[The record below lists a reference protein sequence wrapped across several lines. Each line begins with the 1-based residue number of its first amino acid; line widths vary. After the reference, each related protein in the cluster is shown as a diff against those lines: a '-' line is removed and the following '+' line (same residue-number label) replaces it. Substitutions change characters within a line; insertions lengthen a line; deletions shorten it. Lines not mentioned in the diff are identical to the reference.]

1 MNSKQDEKYIKV
13 DRHNKETKESQKQRI
28 FSSHQRE
35 KTHLWQCYNQTAD
48 LSMATM
54 KARGLQNDT
63 FKILGGN
70 NFSSILIKP
79 LTLSFKNKGKTVSYK
94 IYENLLPMYNYNQ
107 SCLR

>member
-28 FSSHQRE
+28 FSNHQRQ
-35 KTHLWQCYNQTAD
+35 KTDLWQSYNQTAD

-54 KARGLQNDT
+54 KARRLQNDT

-70 NFSSILIKP
+70 NFPSILIKP
-79 LTLSFKNKGKTVSYK
+79 LTLYFKNKVKTVSYK
-94 IYENLLPMYNYNQ
+94 IYENLLPMYNYNH